1 MLGTSNWG
9 ARHSPLLYS
18 WSEVEEVATM
28 NFDER
33 PILVFWESTRACL
46 LACRHCRAEAMEK
59 PADGE
64 LSTSEGFRFIDSL
77 KKFGRPYPVLII
89 TGGDALMRS
98 DVFDL
103 VAYARSQQIPVGLA
117 PSVTPRLTDESIKKM
132 ADLGVKAVSISLD
145 GATPATHEG
154 VRGID
159 GHFEQTIVQL
169 KKLVDAGFEVQ
180 VNTAVMKENV
190 KELPALVQLL
200 KEIGVKTW
208 EVFFL
213 IQVGRG
219 KQKDTQ
225 EISPE
230 QTEDVSHFLF
240 EASAYDLTVRTVE
253 GPFFRRVVTNRRSH
267 YEGLKENPA
276 TISKQYG
283 LGSLYRNMSH
293 ELRQRL
299 GVPSSQ
305 PKAQTS
311 GTRDGKGI
319 VFVAYD
325 GSVYPAGFLPLS
337 LGRIQDDDLANIYR
351 SNPVLQDIRKGKFNG
366 KCGNCDYRDVC
377 GGSRS
382 RAFAYTGDVLG
393 EDPGCIYEPA
403 PVDVSL

>member
-1 MLGTSNWG
+1 
-9 ARHSPLLYS
+9 
-18 WSEVEEVATM
+18 M

-46 LACRHCRAEAMEK
+46 LACRHCRAEAMER

-64 LSTSEGFRFIDSL
+64 LSTAEGFQFIDSL

-103 VAYARSQQIPVGLA
+103 VSYARSQQIPVGLA
-117 PSVTPRLTDESIKKM
+117 PSVTPRLTDDSMRRM

-145 GATPATHEG
+145 GAIAATHEG
-154 VRGID
+154 VRGIA
-159 GHFEQTIVQL
+159 GHFEQTVAQL
-169 KKLVDAGFEVQ
+169 KKLVAMGFEVQ

-200 KEIGVKTW
+200 KEIGVKIW

-219 KQKDTQ
+219 KAKDTQ
-225 EISPE
+225 EISAK

-253 GPFFRRVVTNRRSH
+253 APFFRRVVTNRRSQ
-267 YEGLKENPA
+267 YEGLKENSA
-276 TISKQYG
+276 KISRQYG
-283 LGSLYRNMSH
+283 LGMLYREMSQ

-299 GVPSSQ
+299 GVPTSQ

-325 GSVYPAGFLPLS
+325 GSVYPAGFLPFS
-337 LGRIQDDDLANIYR
+337 LGRIQNDDVVNIYR
-351 SNPVLQDIRKGKFNG
+351 NNPVLQDIRRGNFKG
-366 KCGNCDYRDVC
+366 KCGSCDYRDLC

-382 RAFAYTGDVLG
+382 RAYAYTGDVLG
-393 EDPGCIYEPA
+393 ADPACAYEPEVA
-403 PVDVSL
+403 DVSL